1 MESSSR
7 IDRDSRQV
15 SAKIKEIM
23 NLKNGRTLITMA
35 CRASPQFKL
44 RLKPNLHLCW
54 HALFA
59 FQLLV
64 TLKQIFLPT
73 E

>member
-23 NLKNGRTLITMA
+23 NLKNGRTLITMT
-35 CRASPQFKL
+35 CRASSPFKL
-44 RLKPNLHLCW
+44 RLRPNLPLCLQ
-54 HALFA
+54 AFFA
-59 FQLLV
+59 FQLVV